1 MKEKRLLIL
10 VLKVD
15 FSQDDLFSSCDFVW
29 RKKKSK
35 NDFFKKEKYEVKQFR
50 VRMGTLM
57 VTRNLISIYLD
68 SPPIYSFTS

>member
-29 RKKKSK
+29 GKKNQKMIFLRKKSMK
-35 NDFFKKEKYEVKQFR
+35 
-50 VRMGTLM
+50 
-57 VTRNLISIYLD
+57 
-68 SPPIYSFTS
+68 